1 MFPTGQ
7 WVFLALGTDSTANM
21 QYGFRYYPQS
31 TTQLIAFFN
40 TRTLPPSYN
49 ITPSCTAFWGGDTL
63 YTTSG
68 QTLQYVRLYVD
79 YVPTS
84 QDEMIN
90 LAIMQPGGI
99 YIFKL
104 FKKYIGNL
112 RKSLLYSF
120 YD

>member
-49 ITPSCTAFWGGDTL
+49 ITPSCTAFWGGDTFL
-63 YTTSG
+63 TSPG
-68 QTLQYVRLYVD
+68 QTLQYVRLYLD

-90 LAIMQPGGI
+90 LAIMQQGGI
-99 YIFKL
+99 LIL
-104 FKKYIGNL
+104 
-112 RKSLLYSF
+112 SF
-120 YD
+120 LNIYLQS